1 MIRSK
6 IGKTTTIDVT
16 LGRTGQEGAG
26 IFHDIRYTNDNYGG
40 NQNEITFEITN
51 VSGNDIEIVDIEDE
65 PGRSYGGARHCKRIK
80 LRICGTLEKNDFLLA
95 LKMILEAE
103 RMNAIIDPGYGG

>member
-1 MIRSK
+1 MKGSK

-16 LGRTGQEGAG
+16 LGKTGPNVG

-51 VSGNDIEIVDIEDE
+51 ASGNDIEIVDIEDY
-65 PGRSYGGARHCKRIK
+65 PRSNYGGQRKCTRIK
-80 LRICGTLEKNDFLLA
+80 LRICGELEKNDFLSA

>member
-1 MIRSK
+1 MMRSK

-16 LGRTGQEGAG
+16 LSKTGQEGAG

-51 VSGNDIEIVDIEDE
+51 VSGNSIEIVDIEDY
-65 PGRSYGGARHCKRIK
+65 PRSPYGGARQCKCIK
-80 LRICGTLEKNDFLLA
+80 LRICGTLEGHDFLEA